1 MASIEITEENPIN
14 VSLGEENTL
23 TSSVSSPETVSVT
36 STDGWYEKKYEETDP
51 IFEKSPA
58 SDITNEDIENWN
70 NKSDFSGD
78 YNDLENKP
86 ELFSGDYDDLEN
98 KPTIPTK
105 TSDLTNDSGYS
116 KIYYLSNDINNYTY
130 AQISSLLNDGYEIC
144 LRVADYYV
152 SAIGEPIANLVR
164 CNQTLMDFAFVSAVY
179 SETYRYTFANNTWSR
194 ETFDLVTD
202 EIYDEI
208 PYKTSQLTNDS
219 GFLTEHQDISGKVD
233 KETGKGLSTNDFTNA
248 YKSNIDSNTTARHTH
263 SNKSVLDDI
272 SSNDVSNWDSKQD
285 GLISGTNIKT
295 INNQS
300 ILGSGN
306 ITIQGGGSGDGDML
320 KSVYDTNDNGI
331 VDNAE
336 KVNNHTVG
344 TDVPSNAVFT
354 DTVYDD
360 TSIRQELNDKADSSD
375 IPTKMSD
382 LTNDSGF
389 ITEHGIHYVSNN
401 TSSNPFIISEH
412 EVGNYIF
419 KYPSIYLKGRPNDSG
434 TIMINTETY
443 QIKVLAKTT
452 ANNETVACYTY
463 LEQTGG
469 GRYITAHKVI
479 LKNGETDNANL
490 IKDDYCETTNFPTI
504 PTKTSDLTN
513 DSGFLTQHQDISGKV
528 DKENGKG
535 LSSNDFTTAYKNNVD
550 SNTSARHTHSNKSV
564 LDGISSTDIT
574 NWNNKSTFSGSYNDL
589 TDTPTIPTKTSDLTN
604 DSSYIKATN
613 YASNQTGGTI
623 KTDTSTYGTSMY
635 SGYLTGSTRT
645 YAQYQSAANA
655 LFVSKGTLENV
666 ITGKQLASTSDIP
679 TKVSDLT
686 NDSGFLT
693 SETDPTV
700 PSWAKQNTKPS
711 YQATEVSVDG
721 SNLEQAGTSMV
732 AIRSATET
740 QEALRYISRAV
751 KYNKEDI
758 DTINNTSLP
767 AKQDTLVSGTN
778 IKTINSNSLL
788 GSGDISFETIQDI
801 SESSVHIRDL
811 YSGIYRIYGSCDVY
825 YNSTGSLSVPSMAY
839 AYLIVTECPD
849 LYTINNWIFIGN
861 GYPEFCYGYSW
872 NNSGYCYNVTSKE
885 TQEAITGLLSNLTT
899 TSKTNL
905 VSAINELD
913 SDKQD
918 TLVSGTNIKTING
931 NSIVGSGD
939 LDISVTGVD
948 TRYATLWTG
957 TWSSGSI
964 TVPNADKYYSF
975 LVYVDGSRDPIPC
988 YRDGNG
994 NILGSVAL
1002 GSASNSNNYV
1012 KIFRAGISGTT
1023 LTLNYARELAH
1034 YVSNNHNAGE
1044 NKTIYKIVGL
1054 DPIASTGNV
1063 AVTDLENV
1071 IADYITERGESG
1083 GWHWTKYKSG
1093 KVELY
1098 GWFQYTG
1105 ITSTSQSAG
1114 TYYGGSKTTN
1124 LPFAIKMITNWS
1136 AQETNSRSSGIYVYN
1151 ISFSGGGTGTSTYFT
1166 IDFRGHA
1173 SLSNASCGAN
1183 IYINAEIA

>member
-1 MASIEITEENPIN
+1 MASIEITDENPIN

-23 TSSVSSPETVSVT
+23 VSSVSSPETMSVT

-105 TSDLTNDSGYS
+105 TSDLTNDSG
-116 KIYYLSNDINNYTY
+116 
-130 AQISSLLNDGYEIC
+130 
-144 LRVADYYV
+144 
-152 SAIGEPIANLVR
+152 
-164 CNQTLMDFAFVSAVY
+164 
-179 SETYRYTFANNTWSR
+179 
-194 ETFDLVTD
+194 
-202 EIYDEI
+202 
-208 PYKTSQLTNDS
+208 
-219 GFLTEHQDISGKVD
+219 FLTEHQDISGKVD
-233 KETGKGLSTNDFTNA
+233 KVTGKVLSSNDFTNT
-248 YKSNIDSNTTARHTH
+248 YKSNIDSNTSARHTH

-272 SSNDVSNWDSKQD
+272 SSSDVSNWDSKQES
-285 GLISGTNIKT
+285 LVSGTNIKT

-306 ITIQGGGSGDGDML
+306 ITIQGGGGSGDGDML

-375 IPTKMSD
+375 IPTKTSD

-389 ITEHGIHYVSNN
+389 ITDFGNSKTYYGTSDTGASTSAKVVTSSDFVLETGATIFVKFTNANTYNGTATLNVNGTGAKDIARVGTTKTTRYYWTAGEVVGFVYDGTNFVMIEKGTATTTYYGLTKLSSSTTSTSEALSATPKAVKTAYDLANSKQDAI
-401 TSSNPFIISEH
+401 TSSNKLDYSLI
-412 EVGNYIF
+412 
-419 KYPSIYLKGRPNDSG
+419 D
-434 TIMINTETY
+434 NT
-443 QIKVLAKTT
+443 
-452 ANNETVACYTY
+452 
-463 LEQTGG
+463 
-469 GRYITAHKVI
+469 
-479 LKNGETDNANL
+479 
-490 IKDDYCETTNFPTI
+490 PTI

-528 DKENGKG
+528 DKETGKG
-535 LSSNDFTTAYKNNVD
+535 LSTNDFTNTYKNNVD

-589 TDTPTIPTKTSDLTN
+589 TNKPTIPSKTSN
-604 DSSYIKATN
+604 
-613 YASNQTGGTI
+613 
-623 KTDTSTYGTSMY
+623 
-635 SGYLTGSTRT
+635 
-645 YAQYQSAANA
+645 
-655 LFVSKGTLENV
+655 
-666 ITGKQLASTSDIP
+666 
-679 TKVSDLT
+679 LT

-721 SNLEQAGTSMV
+721 SNLEEAGTSMV

-811 YSGIYRIYGSCDVY
+811 YSGIYRIYGSCDIY
-825 YNSTGSLSVPSMAY
+825 YNSTDSLSVPSMAY
-839 AYLIVTECPD
+839 AYLIVTEYPD
-849 LYTINNWIFIGN
+849 LYTINNWVFIGN

-885 TQEAITGLLSNLTT
+885 TQETITGLLSNLTT

-994 NILGSVAL
+994 NILGSVVL

-1034 YVSNNHNAGE
+1034 YVSSNHNAGE

-1093 KVELY
+1093 KVELH

-1105 ITSTSQSAG
+1105 ITCTSQSSG

-1124 LPFAIKMITNWS
+1124 LPFAIKMIANWT

-1151 ISFSGGGTGTSTYFT
+1151 VSFSGGGTGTSTYFT

-1183 IYINAEIA
+1183 IYINAEVA